1 MRYLLDTNVICEAT
15 AKAPDPQVLAWLEKN
30 SDEAALSA
38 LTLGEIWKG
47 IHLLPKG
54 KRRNSISSWAQGIE
68 TDFEDV
74 ILPLD
79 LDTLKVW
86 AKLYAGNELK
96 GINLVL
102 IDSLLS
108 ATALASGL
116 TVVTR
121 NTRDFPPEIPTL
133 NPWLT

>member
-15 AKAPDPQVLAWLEKN
+15 AKAPDPHVLEWLEEN
-30 SDEAALSA
+30 SDESALSA

-47 IHLLPKG
+47 LHMMPMG
-54 KRRNSISSWAQGIE
+54 KRRDSISSWAEGLE
-68 TDFEDV
+68 TDFKDV
-74 ILPLD
+74 ILPIE

-86 AKLYAGNELK
+86 AKFYAGNESK
-96 GINLVL
+96 GLNLVL

-108 ATALASGL
+108 ATALTFGL

-133 NPWLT
+133 NPWLK